1 MSRMLKWF
9 LFTGFFGLLPFGFYV
24 LFKSLREP
32 DGALESSPELLFF
45 SIVVSAAGVA
55 ELVGNLPAHRWRK
68 VILASGGAVLVAGA
82 VVSACLYGVY
92 VDHTF
97 NTPGRELGLN
107 CSLFDPQ
114 ANLRGQVGELTANSL
129 RASVQTL
136 TEDCREWMDFQRRVF
151 RLSIWLAIGLG
162 FIATV
167 CEWLRPEKKG
177 EV

>member
-9 LFTGFFGLLPFGFYV
+9 LFTGFFGLLPFGFSV

-32 DGALESSPELLFF
+32 HGVLESSPELLFF

-55 ELVGNLPAHRWRK
+55 ELVGNMPEHGWKK
-68 VILASGGAVLVAGA
+68 VLLAAGGAVLLAGA
-82 VVSACLYGVY
+82 VISASLYGVY

-114 ANLRGQVGELTANSL
+114 ENLHGRVGGLTADSL
-129 RASVQTL
+129 RASVRTIA
-136 TEDCREWMDFQRRVF
+136 EDCREWMDFQRRVF
-151 RLSIWLAIGLG
+151 KLSIWLALALG
-162 FIATV
+162 FVGTV
-167 CEWLRPEKKG
+167 CEWHRFERKG
-177 EV
+177 GG